1 MLLQGQMGDTYDG
14 FINTRQ
20 DLIEKNM
27 TLGQV
32 MTYFKIYCNDF
43 LFIVLQPDG
52 QWIIDVMRDSQLE
65 DYNKLAD
72 ISLSLDND
80 WDYVKTDSLR
90 DNEVMRLR
98 THATA
103 ATNEDIINSY
113 SLLEAKHNT
122 LWYRSTETVMS
133 EYPYSNWLSKKKWPL
148 NEQLNLHMLNY
159 QEVLFIEIFLI
170 I

>member
-1 MLLQGQMGDTYDG
+1 
-14 FINTRQ
+14 
-20 DLIEKNM
+20 
-27 TLGQV
+27 
-32 MTYFKIYCNDF
+32 MTYFTVCCHETP
-43 LFIVLQPDG
+43 FIVLEPDTS
-52 QWIIDVMRDSQLE
+52 WMIEDMRNSQHE
-65 DYNKLAD
+65 DYKKLAD

-133 EYPYSNWLSKKKWPL
+133 ENPTSHWLSKKKWPL
-148 NEQLNLHMLNY
+148 SEQLNLHMLNY
-159 QEVLFIEIFLI
+159 QEV
-170 I
+170 